1 MTIIMPTAVM
11 ASFAIQ
17 LPSTWSSR
25 CRGLSQSRT
34 RPIVESYRRIPLLT
48 ESAQVSC
55 AGTAAATRSYFRP
68 SLPRMMRGASFT
80 PLPPCSSSTL
90 RRLSKFA
97 QHVTE
102 VNEPPVP
109 RFSSEPRFL
118 LACRAGKKRRVA
130 SDGRTARNGGSDR
143 ECRIRPSDR
152 HSSWRPPVGGGR
164 SREPSPTEVRMG
176 KSRSSVMR
184 ASRRRPQRGR
194 RESAT

>member
-1 MTIIMPTAVM
+1 M
-11 ASFAIQ
+11 A
-17 LPSTWSSR
+17 PGDGSR
-25 CRGLSQSRT
+25 HFSAYHPYLRSRALCRLWASGS
-34 RPIVESYRRIPLLT
+34 P
-48 ESAQVSC
+48 
-55 AGTAAATRSYFRP
+55 
-68 SLPRMMRGASFT
+68 ASFT

-194 RESAT
+194 